1 MQDLM
6 NKLTTMLEKHLV
18 PVMNKMANNRYF
30 GAIRDS
36 LIATMGLT
44 IIGSLCLL
52 IATFPFPQSYVEFIA
67 ANPELQSILMI
78 PFNLSVS
85 IISVYVAFGIG
96 YYLSESYNLNKLV
109 GGITAL
115 FTFLIMAGGINSSY
129 LGAEGMFTAII
140 AAIFNVEVTR
150 FCVAKNIAIK
160 MPKAVSAN
168 IAGGFTALI
177 PCTLSTLM
185 TIVLIYFIGFDVN
198 SILATVLTPIITL
211 AGDSIFTA
219 LIYVILATLMW
230 FAGLHPQVLAS
241 LLTPAWTI
249 MSVANMNAYAAG
261 MPATHIFVKPFFFTF
276 VFIGG
281 QCGTLAL
288 NFIMLKSKSKTHRDL
303 AKLALPAG
311 LFNINE
317 PMLFGLP
324 IVLNPTL
331 IIPALIGQV
340 TTVLTTWLAFASG
353 IVPPMVNPEAAL
365 WNLPAPIAA
374 AISTF
379 SWQAVVLLFV
389 NMLIQGLLYI
399 PFYRIVEK
407 DMVAKETAEI
417 ETN

>member
-129 LGAEGMFTAII
+129 LGADGMFTAII

-150 FCVAKNIAIK
+150 F
-160 MPKAVSAN
+160 
-168 IAGGFTALI
+168 
-177 PCTLSTLM
+177 
-185 TIVLIYFIGFDVN
+185 
-198 SILATVLTPIITL
+198 
-211 AGDSIFTA
+211 
-219 LIYVILATLMW
+219 
-230 FAGLHPQVLAS
+230 
-241 LLTPAWTI
+241 
-249 MSVANMNAYAAG
+249 
-261 MPATHIFVKPFFFTF
+261 
-276 VFIGG
+276 
-281 QCGTLAL
+281 
-288 NFIMLKSKSKTHRDL
+288 
-303 AKLALPAG
+303 
-311 LFNINE
+311 
-317 PMLFGLP
+317 
-324 IVLNPTL
+324 
-331 IIPALIGQV
+331 
-340 TTVLTTWLAFASG
+340 
-353 IVPPMVNPEAAL
+353 
-365 WNLPAPIAA
+365 
-374 AISTF
+374 
-379 SWQAVVLLFV
+379 
-389 NMLIQGLLYI
+389 
-399 PFYRIVEK
+399 
-407 DMVAKETAEI
+407 
-417 ETN
+417 